1 MGVKVNGIELTD
13 AEVEQ
18 ELTYHQDTENPLE
31 MALNTLVVRRL
42 LLDEANR
49 LGVQGDTDEAVIDSL
64 LAKEVALPQPDEET
78 CRRHYQQHPEHFT
91 VGECLEAEHI
101 LFQVTQDVDLQGLRQ
116 RAQAVL
122 EQVQNAPAQ
131 LPVLAKQFSNCSSA
145 AVGGSLGQLSR
156 GQTVP
161 EFERVVFAMPE
172 GQVLPRLLE
181 TRHGLHVVRVLRRAE
196 GNVLPYDQVSD
207 SIRDALSAANQA
219 IAWRQFLQRL
229 AGQARIEGME
239 HFTGADSPLMQ

>member
-18 ELTYHQDTENPLE
+18 ELTYHQDTDNPLE

-49 LGVQGDTDEAVIDSL
+49 LGVEGETDDEVIEGL
-64 LAKEVALPQPDEET
+64 LAKEVTLPQPDEET

-101 LFQVTQDVDLQGLRQ
+101 LFQVTPDVDLQGLRQ

-122 EQVQNAPAQ
+122 EQVQQAPEQ
-131 LPVLAKQFSNCSSA
+131 LPALAKQFSNCSSA

-196 GNVLPYDQVSD
+196 GNLLPYEKVSD

>member
-13 AEVEQ
+13 AEIEQ
-18 ELTYHQDTENPLE
+18 ELSYHQDTENPLE

-49 LGVQGDTDEAVIDSL
+49 LGVHAETDEQVIDAL
-64 LAKEVALPQPDEET
+64 LAKEVSLPQPDEDT
-78 CRRHYQQHPEHFT
+78 CRRHYEQHPEHFT

-101 LFQVTQDVDLQGLRQ
+101 LFQVTPDVDLQSLRQ
-116 RAQAVL
+116 RAQDVL
-122 EQVQNAPAQ
+122 DEVLRDPTQ

-156 GQTVP
+156 GQTVA

-172 GQVLPRLLE
+172 GQVLPRLVE

-196 GNVLPYDQVSD
+196 GKVLPYEKVCD
-207 SIRDALSAANQA
+207 SIRDALRSANQD

-229 AGQARIEGME
+229 AGQARIEGLE
-239 HFTGADSPLMQ
+239 HFVAADSPLMQ

>member
-1 MGVKVNGIELTD
+1 MGVKVNGIALTD
-13 AEVEQ
+13 AEIEQ
-18 ELTYHQDTENPLE
+18 ELQYHQEAEQPLE

-49 LGVQGDTDEAVIDSL
+49 LGVEGATDEAVIDAL
-64 LAKEVALPQPDEET
+64 LAQEIALPHPDEET

-101 LFQVTQDVDLQGLRQ
+101 LFQVTPDVDLAALRQ
-116 RAQAVL
+116 RAEAVL
-122 EQVQNAPAQ
+122 AQVVQNPEQ
-131 LPVLAKQFSNCSSA
+131 LPALAKQFSNCSSA

-156 GQTVP
+156 GQTVA
-161 EFERVVFAMPE
+161 EFERVVFALAE

-196 GNVLPYDQVSD
+196 GELLPYEHVCA
-207 SIRDALSAANQA
+207 SIRDALRSANQA

-239 HFTGADSPLMQ
+239 HFVGADSPLLQ